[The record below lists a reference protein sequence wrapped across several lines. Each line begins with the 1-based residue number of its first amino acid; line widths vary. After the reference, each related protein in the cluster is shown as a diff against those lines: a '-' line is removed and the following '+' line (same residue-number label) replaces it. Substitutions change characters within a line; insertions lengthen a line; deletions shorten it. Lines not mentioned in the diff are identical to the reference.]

1 MKILLTG
8 VLPKSIWTIAE
19 RIARGDHQVTVLG
32 QASAPGHRIPGVYHT
47 RLNLSKKETVRFIS
61 SSGFD
66 SILFFF
72 AFQCEDQRE
81 YDAVQGS
88 QLDSMF
94 EILSGTTD
102 AAKGQFVLITD
113 QRVFGE
119 GQQAREDEIPI
130 PDTPTGVMIRA
141 AESCVSC
148 CTQKGLTTLIV
159 RTTSLYDVNDIE
171 SFFGIAA
178 IRARDGRDYVLR
190 GTPDTPCDF
199 LHADDFA
206 VFLEYAISMK
216 LSGVIHVPQGAPSTY
231 AEATLAMRQ
240 VLPELSVVYV
250 PGRRCRCTLNGERAA
265 RTGWVP
271 RHDFRREIN
280 DICRI
285 QPLDGKKNRQF
296 KAPRKLWSTVL
307 KWAEVVFIWMAAAWL
322 SKQSQGS
329 AILSRVDFMLLY
341 TVLMGFVHGRAAGLT
356 AAVLSCVWY
365 CYVFVTGGGEPSD
378 LMFNS
383 DHWLPMSIY
392 LLLGGLFGYAQD
404 RQRTK
409 MALMEQE
416 REEIAHERDFME
428 GIYQRTYEDRNRL
441 KEQIYHYHDSYG
453 RIYQITRELD
463 TLQPVQ
469 VFLSTLHVLEST
481 LQNNSVAIYECKPES
496 TFARLVVRSRDMKQT
511 PRSLDM
517 SAYPDMY
524 DTLKSG
530 KLFANY
536 KLKSEYPVYALPVM
550 DGADMLAVLMLWNV
564 PFDQQSMYMENLLN
578 VVAGLVQS
586 ALARAI
592 HYHRQVADLYFEN
605 THILMPEALRAALGI
620 YQNIRQQRTGDFLLV
635 RLKLERQMSVEVLDG
650 CLSGLVRST
659 DMVGQL
665 EDGAYYVLFPQA
677 TAQQLPVIEARFG
690 SRGIKCEVVSEVSG
704 VA

>member
-72 AFQCEDQRE
+72 ACQCEDQRE

-231 AEATLAMRQ
+231 AEATSAMRQ

-285 QPLDGKKNRQF
+285 QPLDGKKKRRF
-296 KAPRKLWSTVL
+296 TAPRKVWSTVL

-365 CYVFVTGGGEPSD
+365 CYVFVTGCG
-378 LMFNS
+378 
-383 DHWLPMSIY
+383 
-392 LLLGGLFGYAQD
+392 
-404 RQRTK
+404 
-409 MALMEQE
+409 
-416 REEIAHERDFME
+416 
-428 GIYQRTYEDRNRL
+428 
-441 KEQIYHYHDSYG
+441 
-453 RIYQITRELD
+453 
-463 TLQPVQ
+463 
-469 VFLSTLHVLEST
+469 
-481 LQNNSVAIYECKPES
+481 
-496 TFARLVVRSRDMKQT
+496 
-511 PRSLDM
+511 
-517 SAYPDMY
+517 
-524 DTLKSG
+524 
-530 KLFANY
+530 
-536 KLKSEYPVYALPVM
+536 
-550 DGADMLAVLMLWNV
+550 
-564 PFDQQSMYMENLLN
+564 
-578 VVAGLVQS
+578 
-586 ALARAI
+586 
-592 HYHRQVADLYFEN
+592 
-605 THILMPEALRAALGI
+605 
-620 YQNIRQQRTGDFLLV
+620 
-635 RLKLERQMSVEVLDG
+635 
-650 CLSGLVRST
+650 
-659 DMVGQL
+659 
-665 EDGAYYVLFPQA
+665 
-677 TAQQLPVIEARFG
+677 
-690 SRGIKCEVVSEVSG
+690 
-704 VA
+704 